1 MPHYE
6 VKHRSLLTLLLVLPS
21 LIVLG
26 TRLLLGTSLPAITA
40 THWSGSAYPDGF
52 TDTRVF
58 VTVCISLA
66 IGGAVLGFISFSLS
80 HKPVLHSL
88 LLFVGGL
95 AAWTSAGLFV
105 SCAVPSALAGDP
117 TQALLNGGFTVL
129 SIVASLVGLLPVW
142 IAGVYQQHAK
152 ESQAKRRQRVAQA
165 QGRDTSVPVANT
177 ATTSSAQGFNQTASA
192 SWWFWLLGLFP
203 LAMGIVML
211 TVLKGDDESETLIML
226 ISGPLFV
233 LILTPLILGLCKI
246 RVRIT
251 EDQVR
256 VSSAIFAFPLR
267 TISVNQIKEVR
278 SEEILPME
286 WSGWGW
292 RFFPGGSAVVL
303 RRSEG
308 LSFDLEDGKRF
319 AVTIPDSQRAA
330 AILHSK
336 MNRV

>member
-1 MPHYE
+1 MAHYE
-6 VKHRSLLTLLLVLPS
+6 VKHRSLLTLLLILPS

-40 THWSGSAYPDGF
+40 THWSGSANPDGF

-66 IGGAVLGFISFSLS
+66 IGGAVLGFISFALS
-80 HKPVLHSL
+80 RKPVLHSL

-95 AAWTSAGLFV
+95 AGWTSAGLFV

-117 TQALLNGGFTVL
+117 TQALLNGGFTIL

-142 IAGVYQQHAK
+142 ISGVYQQHVK
-152 ESQAKRRQRVAQA
+152 ESQAKRRRRVTQA
-165 QGRDTSVPVANT
+165 QGQDASVPTANAAAVT
-177 ATTSSAQGFNQTASA
+177 SAQGFNQTASV

-203 LAMGIVML
+203 LVMGILML

-233 LILTPLILGLCKI
+233 LVLTPLVLGLCKI

-278 SEEILPME
+278 SEEISPME

-303 RRSEG
+303 HRGEG
-308 LSFDLEDGKRF
+308 LSFDLKDGKRF
-319 AVTIPDSQRAA
+319 AVTISDSQRAA

-336 MNRV
+336 MTRV

>member
-1 MPHYE
+1 MAHYE

-66 IGGAVLGFISFSLS
+66 LGGAVLGFISFSLS

-88 LLFVGGL
+88 LLFAGGL

-117 TQALLNGGFTVL
+117 TQALLSGGFTVL

-152 ESQAKRRQRVAQA
+152 QSQAKRRQRVAQA
-165 QGRDTSVPVANT
+165 QGTDASVPAAN
-177 ATTSSAQGFNQTASA
+177 AAAGSAAQDFNQTASA

-203 LAMGIVML
+203 LVMGILML

-233 LILTPLILGLCKI
+233 LVLTPLILGLCKV

-256 VSSAIFAFPLR
+256 ISSALFAFPLR
-267 TISVNQIKEVR
+267 TISVKQIKEVR

-286 WSGWGW
+286 WGGWGW

-308 LSFDLEDGKRF
+308 LSFDLEGGKRF

-336 MNRV
+336 MDRV

>member
-1 MPHYE
+1 MAHYE

-66 IGGAVLGFISFSLS
+66 LGGAVLGFISFSLS

-88 LLFVGGL
+88 LLFAGGL

-117 TQALLNGGFTVL
+117 TQAVLSGGFTVL

-152 ESQAKRRQRVAQA
+152 QSQAKRRQRVAQA
-165 QGRDTSVPVANT
+165 QGTDASVPAAN
-177 ATTSSAQGFNQTASA
+177 AAAGSAAQDFNQTASA

-203 LAMGIVML
+203 LVMGILML

-233 LILTPLILGLCKI
+233 LVLTPLILGLCKI

-256 VSSAIFAFPLR
+256 ISSALFAFPLR
-267 TISVNQIKEVR
+267 TISVKQIKEVR

-308 LSFDLEDGKRF
+308 LSFDLENGKRF